1 MRRIVQCSGKV
12 YYDRHEKRIED
23 DVVDVAVVR
32 VEQLYPFPADW
43 YTSILERYGNAR
55 EVVWC
60 QEEPQN
66 QGAWY
71 QIRHRLQESLNTNQS
86 LLYAGRGGAAAP
98 AAGVYPLHA
107 AQQQAPGEAAL
118 RGSATETTHRD
129 THRLRAATTKAEAGR
144 KSRTAKRPAGKKKS
158 GATRKP
164 RTARKKS

>member
-1 MRRIVQCSGKV
+1 MIG
-12 YYDRHEKRIED
+12 
-23 DVVDVAVVR
+23 
-32 VEQLYPFPADW
+32 
-43 YTSILERYGNAR
+43 RYANAR

-71 QIRHRLQESLNTNQS
+71 QIRHRLQESLNANQS

-107 AQQQAPGEAAL
+107 AQQQALVEAAL

-129 THRLRAATTKAEAGR
+129 THRLRAAAVKAGSGR
-144 KSRTAKRPAGKKKS
+144 KTPAPKRATSKTSK
-158 GATRKP
+158 TRKP